1 MLIGEYKHTL
11 DDKKRLSLPVKFRQE
26 LGKKIVVTRG
36 LEGCLF
42 VYSQKEWK
50 AIAEQL
56 GNLGMGQSSTRGFAR
71 FMLAGASEVDVD
83 SAGRMLIPDF
93 LRDFAELKGKV
104 VFAGVQTRVEIWN
117 ERQWDAYTRRIEK
130 EADVLAEQLGGVGAI

>member
-11 DDKKRLSLPVKFRQE
+11 DDKKRLSLPVKFRSE
-26 LGKKIVVTRG
+26 LGKKVVVTRG

-42 VYSQKEWK
+42 VYSQKEWST
-50 AIAEQL
+50 ISQQL
-56 GNLGMGQSSTRGFAR
+56 GGLGMGQSSTRGFAR

-83 SAGRMLIPDF
+83 SAGRILIPDF
-93 LRDFAELKGKV
+93 LKAFADLKNKV
-104 VFAGVQTRVEIWN
+104 VFAGVASRVEIWN

-130 EADVLAEQLGGVGAI
+130 EADVLAEQLGSVGAI